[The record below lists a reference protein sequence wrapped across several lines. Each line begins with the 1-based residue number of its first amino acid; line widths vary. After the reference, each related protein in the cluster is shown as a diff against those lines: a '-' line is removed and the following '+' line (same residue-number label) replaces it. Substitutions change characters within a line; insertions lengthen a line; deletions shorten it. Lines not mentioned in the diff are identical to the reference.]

1 VSWGEEGHWLL
12 ITTRDALARQ
22 VDTALADI
30 AAANGGVEP
39 ATLRAAYDVAPEPFA
54 RLIEAL
60 VQLGADVDPE
70 LVHLAGLR
78 PLDELL

>member
-1 VSWGEEGHWLL
+1 VSAGEEGHWLL
-12 ITTRDALARQ
+12 ITSRDALARQ
-22 VDTALADI
+22 VDAALADMTT
-30 AAANGGVEP
+30 ANGGVEP
-39 ATLRAAYDVAPEPFA
+39 PNLRAAYDIAPQAFA

>member
-1 VSWGEEGHWLL
+1 MSAGEDGHWLL
-12 ITTRDALARQ
+12 ITSRDALGRQ
-22 VDTALADI
+22 AERALEDI
-30 AAANGGVEP
+30 AAANGGIEP
-39 ATLRAAYDVAPEPFA
+39 STLRAAYDVAPEPFA